1 MLFRQAHLL
10 VNGKSYSL
18 KPNGVNSFAELYVDF
33 QVQPA
38 SQGMRY
44 SVFLHPKED
53 VRVDELELQFYHPAS
68 ADEGRFLA
76 NGYQS
81 WSETRSLFRS
91 DRLALMHSLA
101 KPFMGYYGDEWMTSV
116 PRGYGILHSWTF
128 TEVQTGETTHLL
140 GSLSEQTGF
149 TLIVADGPNQLI
161 RVRKEL
167 QGIRL
172 SHSFPAMDVWVAA
185 GQAADLWAQ
194 YSHLALRNK
203 MAPCHLRL
211 GWTSWYRYFNRINEA
226 LLGEEL
232 RSVSESP
239 YPFDFFQIDDGWQ
252 PAVGDWLTPGSGFSS
267 GMGAFAQRIRDNGM
281 LPGLWLAPLV
291 AAARSDLAKKHPEW
305 LVARGDGKPLRA
317 GWNPYWGGWYY
328 ALDPYH
334 PGVRDYLSGVF
345 HNVVTRWG
353 YDLIKLD
360 FLFVAGLRP
369 PPGKTRGQAVGEAVL
384 FFRQLMGDKIML
396 ACGVPLGSA
405 MGVADICRIGGD
417 VHLAWENRLLNWLRF
432 RERVSTVASL
442 RSTLNRWALNK
453 RFFLN
458 DPDVFVLRKAQ
469 QRLSPTQQHTLIRVN
484 ALLGGVLTT
493 SDDLAAY
500 GPDEHAKWSEALVLQ
515 DSFVR
520 NVEEVYPDVYRIG
533 FIRRNKETGNIDL
546 ENGIGEAWVNL
557 NPGVVGDDLPF
568 VLAPFETKLIGSGDP
583 NMR

>member
-38 SQGMRY
+38 SQGVRY
-44 SVFLHPKED
+44 TVYLHPKED
-53 VRVDELELQFYHPAS
+53 VRMDELELQFHHPAS
-68 ADEGRFLA
+68 PDEGAFLA

-81 WSETRSLFRS
+81 WSETRN
-91 DRLALMHSLA
+91 LARNGRMATMRPLA
-101 KPFMGYYGDEWMTSV
+101 RPFMGLYGDEWMAGV
-116 PRGYGILHSWTF
+116 PRGNGMLHSWTF
-128 TEVQTGETTHLL
+128 AVVQMGRTTHLL

-149 TLIVADGPNQLI
+149 TLIIADGPNQLI

-172 SHSFPAMDVWVAA
+172 SHSFPALDVWVAA
-185 GQAADLWAQ
+185 GNAADLWAQ
-194 YSHLALRNK
+194 YSKLALPDKPN
-203 MAPCHLRL
+203 PCPLRL
-211 GWTSWYRYFNRINEA
+211 GWTSWYRYFNRINERVLEA
-226 LLGEEL
+226 EC
-232 RSVSESP
+232 RSVHASP
-239 YPFDFFQIDDGWQ
+239 YPFDFFQVDDGWQ

-267 GMGAFAQRIRDNGM
+267 GMGAFARRIRDNGM

-291 AAARSDLAKKHPEW
+291 AAARSDLVKKHPEW
-305 LVARGDGKPLRA
+305 LITSGGGKPLRV

-345 HNVVTRWG
+345 HNIVARWG

-369 PPGKTRGQAVGEAVL
+369 PPGKTRGQAVGEAML

-417 VHLAWENRLLNWLRF
+417 VHLAWEHRLLHWLRF

-458 DPDVFVLRKAQ
+458 DPDVFVLRKMQQQLSPAQ
-469 QRLSPTQQHTLIRVN
+469 QYTLIRVN
-484 ALLGGVLTT
+484 ALLGGILTT
-493 SDDLAAY
+493 SDQVAAY
-500 GPDEHAKWSEALVLQ
+500 GPDQHAQLREALVLQ
-515 DSFVR
+515 DSFIQQ
-520 NVEEVYPDVYRIG
+520 VEEVYPDVYRIG
-533 FIRRNKETGNIDL
+533 FILRNKDTGNIDL
-546 ENGIGEAWVNL
+546 ENGVREAWVNL
-557 NPGVVGDDLPF
+557 TPRAVDERLPF
-568 VLAPFETKLIGSGDP
+568 VLAPFETKLVDRRS
-583 NMR
+583 